1 MPTRAVTA
9 SIGILAVRVAVS
21 IWGAAPA
28 ACPGA
33 PPAGYTLAW
42 SDEFDGTALDTARW
56 NYRTDTRFWSTQVP
70 ANVRVDGG
78 FLALDL
84 KKETVGS
91 SAYTGAGVI
100 SKDVVRY
107 GYYET
112 SMKTPPGAGWHTSFW
127 MMRYGAGAAATILEL
142 DALENDSIKR
152 TSYSVN
158 VHRWQPSHATYGT
171 KTIAAPDLSAG
182 FHTIGCEFMPSTVRY
197 YLNGAVVQT
206 VDATLFPHGDLNV
219 WLTSIAAPLG
229 GTTAVDD
236 TRLPAVA
243 LYDYVRYYS
252 PDASTAPSRYRWTG
266 ASSSAWTGS
275 GNWAVAPGR
284 AATGGTYNASLE
296 VASGTGKPAVYD
308 GTLGTTRYH
317 DVYGRGLVVGTAG
330 TTGSLT
336 ITGGTFSTLTAAAA
350 DAIAAGT
357 GVSGTLAV
365 AGGTFIGNIFGT
377 EVNAAGGFG
386 RLTVTSGTA
395 LFTTLILGGSQA
407 TGGSATVELD
417 GGVLVA
423 SRIAANSAT
432 ATGTI
437 AFNGGTVRAA
447 AASTSFL
454 QGLTT
459 ASIRTAGAVI
469 DTDGKSV
476 TVAQPLLADP
486 ASPGGGLTK
495 TGSGVLTLT
504 GTNTYSGGTT
514 IRGGTLAVSS
524 DSHLGAAGGG
534 LTLDGG
540 AVQATS
546 GFTLAAGRTVTI
558 RPAGG
563 TIDNG
568 GSTNLA
574 IAGSVSGSVATLTVR
589 TASAVNAAAHLDGG
603 VSLGGLAISG
613 TTSGVGLRNSARIT
627 TPVTVAAGQTLH
639 LNGLNGTGT
648 ASGTCAGF
656 SVVLQSGTLRN
667 RYGGNTFSGT
677 ITLTADSTLENRL
690 GNGNSLTV
698 SSGRLALG
706 GRVLTVRSGTS
717 PAEWVAIAGGITGGT
732 ASGLTLTGGGQ
743 LRLSGSSPGFEGR
756 VSIEDGN
763 LRLDSS
769 TAVDAGV
776 AIAFTGTAPSKSLTL
791 AAPSLVVGRL
801 DLSGRERIDI
811 GSGFVTV
818 STGLTPAR
826 LVAALLAGRGDGSW
840 RSELG
845 ITSSVAAADA
855 AVGRPREI
863 GWLDAGDGAMRFAY
877 AAPGD
882 TNLDGA
888 VDIIDVS
895 NIVAAGV
902 FDSGRSATWGQGDF
916 GYDGLVDIMDV
927 ASFMAAGL
935 YDGGSYAAPGTA
947 VQVMA
952 VPEPAPR
959 MGIVVVATVVGC
971 GTLRLGRRIR
981 AAHRAVRA
989 QRLAEAPKASI
1000 SAASRARL

>member
-9 SIGILAVRVAVS
+9 SIGLLAVRAAVA

-42 SDEFDGTALDTARW
+42 SDEFDGTALDTSRW

-70 ANVRVDGG
+70 ANVRVDSG

-142 DALENDSIKR
+142 DALENDSVKP

-158 VHRWQPSHATYGT
+158 VHRWQPSHATFST

-197 YLNGAVVQT
+197 FLDGAVVQT

-236 TRLPAVA
+236 TRLPGVA
-243 LYDYVRYYS
+243 LYDYVRYYT
-252 PDASTAPSRYRWTG
+252 PDASTAASRYRWTG
-266 ASSSAWTGS
+266 SSSSAWSGT
-275 GNWAVAPGR
+275 GNWAGSPGR
-284 AATGGTYNASLE
+284 AASGGTFNASLE

-317 DVYGRGLVVGTAG
+317 DVDGRGLIVGPSG
-330 TTGSLT
+330 TSGSLT
-336 ITGGTFSTLTAAAA
+336 ITGGTFSTLTAATA
-350 DAIAAGT
+350 DAIADGT

-386 RLTVTSGTA
+386 RLSVTSGTA
-395 LFTTLILGGSQA
+395 IVTTLILGGSDA
-407 TGGSATVELD
+407 TGGTAIVELT

-423 SRIAANSAT
+423 NRIAMNSAT

-447 AASTSFL
+447 TASTTFL

-459 ASIRTAGAVI
+459 ASIRAAGAVI
-469 DTDGKSV
+469 DTNGTSV

-486 ASPGGGLTK
+486 ASPGGGLVK
-495 TGSGVLTLT
+495 TGSGVLTLA
-504 GTNTYSGGTT
+504 GTNTYAGGTT

-524 DSHLGAAGGG
+524 DSRLGAAGGG

-558 RPAGG
+558 RAAGG
-563 TIDNG
+563 TIDNA

-574 IAGSVSGSVATLTVR
+574 VAGSVSGSSATLTVR
-589 TASAVNAAAHLDGG
+589 TSSAVNAAAHLDGG
-603 VSLGGLAISG
+603 VSLGGLVIAG
-613 TTSGVGLRNSARIT
+613 TTSGVGLRNSARIA

-639 LNGLNGTGT
+639 LNGVNGTGT
-648 ASGTCAGF
+648 ASGTSTGF
-656 SVVLQSGTLRN
+656 GVILQSGTLRN
-667 RYGGNTFSGT
+667 RYGGNTFSGS
-677 ITLTADSTLENRL
+677 ITLTADSTLENRI

-698 SSGRLALG
+698 SAGRLALG
-706 GRVLTVRSGTS
+706 SRVLTVRSGTS

-743 LRLSGSSPGFEGR
+743 LRLSGSSPGFDGH
-756 VSIEDGN
+756 VSIEDGD
-763 LRLDSS
+763 LRLDSAG
-769 TAVDAGV
+769 AVDAGV
-776 AIAFTGTAPSKSLTL
+776 AITFTGTSASKSLTL

-811 GSGFVTV
+811 GSGSVTV
-818 STGLTPAR
+818 SAGLTPER
-826 LVAALLAGRGDGSW
+826 LLAALFAGRGDGSW

-855 AVGRPREI
+855 AAGHPRAI
-863 GWLDAGDGAMRFAY
+863 GWLDGGDGTLQFAY

-882 TNLDGA
+882 TNLDGR
-888 VDIIDVS
+888 VDILDVS
-895 NIVAAGV
+895 NLVSAGV
-902 FDSGRSATWGQGDF
+902 FDSGRPATWGQGDF
-916 GYDGLVDIMDV
+916 GYDGLVDIVDV
-927 ASFMAAGL
+927 ADFMAAGL
-935 YDGGSYAAPGTA
+935 YDRGAYVAPVNA
-947 VQVMA
+947 VPVTA
-952 VPEPAPR
+952 VPEPAGW
-959 MGIVVVATVVGC
+959 MGIVVVVMLVGR
-971 GTLRLGRRIR
+971 GPLPGRHRIR
-981 AAHRAVRA
+981 ASRRAIRP
-989 QRLAEAPKASI
+989 QRGEGAAKA
-1000 SAASRARL
+1000 